1 MNTPLEFLHIAG
13 IALIL
18 SALIGL
24 WISAFSHRWVERSY
38 AESRSQVEAV
48 ALELG
53 GQVNWGQA
61 PQYAKPATSEKRR
74 RAWVVGLTV
83 VLGMLA
89 AYTAQDMVHWIVF
102 TSVAWLVALACVVD
116 FEHCLIP
123 DRASLG
129 LLALGLVFSCTRWAL
144 ITPEQAV
151 FGMLVG
157 YTALY
162 ALSEFFVR
170 LRGKE
175 PIGEA
180 DLKLLAAAGAFV
192 GPWGVAYAAGFA
204 VLLTLLILPWLM
216 RKGEEE
222 IRVPFGPGLALG
234 LFALLMWQHSHS
246 AVWLGLL

>member
-1 MNTPLEFLHIAG
+1 MSTPLEFLHIAG
-13 IALIL
+13 IALVL

-38 AESRSQVEAV
+38 VESRAQVEAI
-48 ALELG
+48 AFELG
-53 GQVNWGQA
+53 GQVSWSQD
-61 PQYAKPATSEKRR
+61 PQYAKPVSNENRR

-89 AYTAQDMVHWIVF
+89 AYAAQDVAHWVLF

-129 LLALGLVFSCTRWAL
+129 LLALGLVFACTQWAM

-151 FGMLVG
+151 LGMLVG
-157 YTALY
+157 YAALY
-162 ALSEFFVR
+162 GLSEVFVR

-175 PIGEA
+175 PVGEA
-180 DLKLLAAAGAFV
+180 DLKLLAAAGTFV
-192 GPWGVAYAAGFA
+192 GPWGVAYVAGFA
-204 VLLTLLILPWLM
+204 VLFTLLSLPWLM
-216 RKGEEE
+216 RQGEDE

-234 LFALLMWQHSHS
+234 LFALLLWQSS
-246 AVWLGLL
+246 QGAVWLGLL